1 MGAPAVTRLLGSFPN
16 PFTSSTSVRY
26 ELAGSAPVRLRIYD
40 VNGRLVRQLV
50 DGTQGAGANEA
61 AWNGQTDNGSRAAS
75 GTYFLRLE
83 ALGVVETRRTVL
95 LR

>member
-1 MGAPAVTRLLGSFPN
+1 
-16 PFTSSTSVRY
+16 
-26 ELAGSAPVRLRIYD
+26 
-40 VNGRLVRQLV
+40 VRQLV